1 MPRQPTSMDIIFHDL
16 LDSFTDREAILN
28 LFEQSLGTIQ
38 PGQLRVLAIKGNS
51 GTGKTFLI
59 SYLTRRVCPRLNWQ
73 SGQLSFAQ
81 STPDFRSILMGIEDA
96 LKDCVP
102 RESLKRYREKRDEY
116 NRRFDEYR
124 ASIIITL
131 NVEASD
137 QSSISNVGQSVQVN
151 AQLRERELHLRSE
164 LTRALIELSEEST
177 SPLCLFIDGYERL
190 TEGDLELDGWLW
202 EELLL
207 ELAKASPQPL
217 LVVTCG
223 WERPANAAIKP
234 FSYSA
239 ELGDFDLAQVR
250 SYLEKQEVITGMA
263 EPTPAGQDELTST
276 FYELT
281 KGHPLVLGLAVTYFK
296 QLDSHEHT
304 AQSLRA
310 NRPLV
315 DEQARVEFLEDRL
328 LKRLPE
334 PYRTLL
340 ERGPVLR
347 HFDQAALQALLNVE
361 TEGAATTVSKLDDRT
376 YDRFLRYPFINQGS
390 ASGSAPALTQPT
402 FHDLVRRV
410 RLEALRRHHPGTKEK
425 LHRKM
430 AEYYREIVEAEREQE
445 KARIESL
452 FKDANGDGSSKPDYA
467 EWLAEIPEKEF
478 RAQLEY
484 LYHALQVKELQG
496 SAFEVW
502 RKLIGQVG
510 RAVSGWRHQQE
521 ELLLELVKQLVEE
534 DEPFIR
540 KANFPYGQYLFW
552 YAHFLTQEARWEEAQ
567 AMLGQAVEIFKEIRD
582 YAMVVVCYSNAGYIC
597 QQQGQLEGALSYFM
611 QTLSLSEQADISVGI
626 AQACNNIGSIYQQ
639 QGKLEQALS
648 YFERALALCR
658 QEGNPANIATCLTNI
673 GGIYQKR
680 GELEQAL
687 NYFKQALAYDE
698 QVGNPIN
705 IAASLHNIGSIY
717 QLPGSL
723 DQALNYYERA
733 LELKKRVGNSADIAI
748 SLNNIGGVYK
758 MLGDLDHALEY
769 FEQSLAINKQIGS
782 PGDIALSFNN
792 IGGIYSSLGKLGQAL
807 RCYER
812 TFALYEQ
819 VGMLNNMADTLHNI
833 GMIYEK
839 QGKLSQA
846 IGWYRKALCLFES
859 LGYGFEVW
867 VANELERLATC
878 YLLLG
883 ELEKSVSFNIR
894 ANRIRDE
901 IKKIR

>member
-1 MPRQPTSMDIIFHDL
+1 MPRPPASTDIIYRDP

-28 LFEQSLGTIQ
+28 VFEQSLRTIQ

-59 SYLTRRVCPRLNWQ
+59 SYLTRRVYPRLNWR
-73 SGQLSFAQ
+73 SGQLSFAPR
-81 STPDFRSILMGIEDA
+81 STPNFRSILVGLEDA
-96 LKDCVP
+96 LKGCVP

-116 NRRFDEYR
+116 NGLFDKYR

-137 QSSISNVGQSVQVN
+137 QSSISNVDQNVQVN

-164 LTRALIELSEEST
+164 LTRALVELSEEST

-190 TEGDLELDGWLW
+190 AEGDLELDGWLW

-223 WERPANAAIKP
+223 WELPANAAIKP

-239 ELGDFDLAQVR
+239 ELDDFDLAQVG
-250 SYLEKQEVITGMA
+250 SYLEKQEVIADTA

-296 QLDSHEHT
+296 QLDSHERT
-304 AQSLRA
+304 AQSLRT
-310 NRPLV
+310 NKPLV

-328 LKRLPE
+328 LYRLPE

-340 ERGPVLR
+340 ERGPILR

-390 ASGSAPALTQPT
+390 ALGSAPALTQPT
-402 FHDLVRRV
+402 VHDLVRRV

-452 FKDANGDGSSKPDYA
+452 FKDANEDGSSKPDYA

-484 LYHALQVKELQG
+484 LYHALQVKELQ
-496 SAFEVW
+496 SSTFEVW

-510 RAVSGWRHQQE
+510 RAMSRWRHRQE
-521 ELLLELVKQLVEE
+521 ELLLELVTQL
-534 DEPFIR
+534 I
-540 KANFPYGQYLFW
+540 
-552 YAHFLTQEARWEEAQ
+552 EEAQ

-611 QTLSLSEQADISVGI
+611 QALSFSEQVGISAGI

-687 NYFKQALAYDE
+687 NYFKQALDYDE

-733 LELKKRVGNSADIAI
+733 LELKKQVGNSADIAI

-807 RCYER
+807 RCYKR
-812 TFALYEQ
+812 ALAIYEQ
-819 VGMLNNMADTLHNI
+819 VGMLNNVAETLHNI

-846 IGWYRKALCLFES
+846 IGWYRKALRLFES